1 MGEDQRT
8 SGPPVTEPRQPAEIQ
23 QDIEATRQ
31 QMGETVEALAA
42 KADVKTRAKDKV
54 ADAKESVSVRTDD
67 ALHRVKETSPDSAV
81 AAAAELSEKARQNP
95 VPVAAAG
102 AFVAG
107 FLAGRISRR

>member
-8 SGPPVTEPRQPAEIQ
+8 SRAQVTEPREAEDIQ
-23 QDIEATRQ
+23 RDIEATRE

-42 KADVKTRAKDKV
+42 KADVKTRAKEKV
-54 ADAKESVSVRTDD
+54 ADVKESVSARTDD

-81 AAAAELSEKARQNP
+81 SAAGQLSEKAGQNP
-95 VPVAAAG
+95 VPLAAVG

-107 FLAGRISRR
+107 FLAGRISGR

>member
-8 SGPPVTEPRQPAEIQ
+8 SSPQVTREPHEIQ

-42 KADVKTRAKDKV
+42 KTDVKARTKEKV
-54 ADAKESVSVRTDD
+54 AEVKESVSARTDD

-81 AAAAELSEKARQNP
+81 SAAGELSEKARQNP
-95 VPVAAAG
+95 VPVAAVG

-107 FLAGRISRR
+107 FLAGRIRRR